1 MTKKIF
7 VFGSNT
13 GGIHG
18 AGAARHAFDN
28 EGAAWGQGF
37 GHYGNSFAIP
47 TKGVFKSGGRLA
59 VGNTLPMAKIEDY
72 VKAFLKYANDNP
84 SLSFQVTRIGCGLAG
99 LTDEQI
105 ATMFLD
111 APPNCLF
118 DSKWKDFFDQAI
130 GDGDMDWRPEYWG
143 TF

>member
-1 MTKKIF
+1 MIEKIF

-47 TKGVFKSGGRLA
+47 TKGVFKSNGRLA
-59 VGNTLPMAKIEDY
+59 VGNTLPIAKIEGY

-84 SLSFQVTRIGCGLAG
+84 EMSFKVSRIGCGLAG
-99 LTDEQI
+99 LYDADVAPLFYGAPANCHFDTAWKPVFDELEYP
-105 ATMFLD
+105 A
-111 APPNCLF
+111 
-118 DSKWKDFFDQAI
+118 S
-130 GDGDMDWRPEYWG
+130 YWG